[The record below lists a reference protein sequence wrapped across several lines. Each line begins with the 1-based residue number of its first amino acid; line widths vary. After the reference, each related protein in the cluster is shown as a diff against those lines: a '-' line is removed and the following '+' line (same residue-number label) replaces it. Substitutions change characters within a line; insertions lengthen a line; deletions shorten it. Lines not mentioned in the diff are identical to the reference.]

1 MNVNIKNPTS
11 PNENITKQKEPD
23 TKSSKMK
30 GEKDG
35 TLLQPTPNI
44 FIFHT
49 RTKFLILLIFSCY
62 GFNRDFFKSIEITRN
77 IYANSFP
84 KTLRTRTHPKR
95 HTFIPIIYY

>member
-1 MNVNIKNPTS
+1 MNVNIKYPTS

-35 TLLQPTPNI
+35 TLSQPTPNI

-49 RTKFLILLIFSCY
+49 KFLILLMFSCY
-62 GFNRDFFKSIEITRN
+62 GFNRDFFKSIEI
-77 IYANSFP
+77 
-84 KTLRTRTHPKR
+84 
-95 HTFIPIIYY
+95 